1 MAAAYFTTSVPVRL
15 FNQLST
21 GITAMLSQSAI
32 REDVTNRVVAA
43 LQSGAVPFWR
53 QTWTKSENS
62 GTPTSAVSGKPYRG
76 INRILLSLLG
86 HESKWFATYAGWRSL
101 GGQVRRGERGVTA
114 ILYKPVTKKKVN
126 DDGEEEQSSFAFMK
140 TFSLFHISQV
150 DGDLSRFRDTKKPD
164 SEPTFVDYGPAEDVF
179 AATGADVRFGG
190 GRAFYSPSG
199 DFIQMPPKSAF
210 QQAHEYYGVLA
221 HETVHWSGHESRLNR
236 LKRFARFGDESYAVE
251 ELVAELGAAFL
262 VNEIGLPQSDDLS
275 NVVNYVSHWVR
286 ILQRNHTAIF
296 SVAASSSA
304 AVDHILEYSRPQ
316 EESVDESQEAMVTV

>member
-1 MAAAYFTTSVPVRL
+1 
-15 FNQLST
+15 
-21 GITAMLSQSAI
+21 MLSQSAI

-53 QTWTKSENS
+53 QTWAKSENS

-86 HESKWFATYAGWRSL
+86 HDSKWFATYAGWRSL

-164 SEPTFVDYGPAEDVF
+164 SEPTFVDCGPAEEVF
-179 AATGADVRFGG
+179 SSTGAEVRFGG
-190 GRAFYSPSG
+190 DGRAFYSPGS

-210 QQAHEYYGVLA
+210 RQAHEYYGVLA

-236 LKRFARFGDESYAVE
+236 LNKFARFDSESYAVE
-251 ELVAELGAAFL
+251 ELVAELGSAYL
-262 VNEIGLPQSDDLS
+262 VNEIGLPQSDDIS
-275 NVVNYVSHWVR
+275 NVTAYLGHWLKV
-286 ILQRNHTAIF
+286 LQRDHTAIF
-296 SVAASSSA
+296 TAASAASA
-304 AVDHILEYSRPQ
+304 AADHILEYSRPK
-316 EESVDESQEAMVTV
+316 EESEVEAEADAMMA

>member
-1 MAAAYFTTSVPVRL
+1 
-15 FNQLST
+15 
-21 GITAMLSQSAI
+21 MLSQSAI

-43 LQSGAVPFWR
+43 LKSGAVPFWR
-53 QTWTKSENS
+53 KAWAKSENS

-101 GGQVRRGERGVTA
+101 GGQVRRAERGLTA

-126 DDGEEEQSSFAFMK
+126 DEGEEEQSSFVFMK

-150 DGDLSRFRDTKKPD
+150 DGDLSRFREAQKPE
-164 SEPTFVDYGPAEDVF
+164 SEPAFVDYAPAEEVF

-190 GRAFYSPSG
+190 DRAFYSPSH
-199 DFIQMPPKSAF
+199 DYIQLPPKSAF
-210 QQAHEYYGVLA
+210 STEKTHEYYSVLA

-236 LKRFARFGDESYAVE
+236 LSKFARFGSESYAVE
-251 ELVAELGAAFL
+251 ELVAELGSAYL

-275 NVVNYVSHWVR
+275 NVTAYLGHWLKV
-286 ILQRNHTAIF
+286 LQRDHTAIF
-296 SVAASSSA
+296 TAASAASA
-304 AVDHILEYSRPQ
+304 AADHILEYSRPN
-316 EESVDESQEAMVTV
+316 EESEVEAEADAVMA

>member
-1 MAAAYFTTSVPVRL
+1 
-15 FNQLST
+15 
-21 GITAMLSQSAI
+21 MLSQSAI

-43 LQSGAVPFWR
+43 LQSGVVRFWR
-53 QTWTKSENS
+53 QTWAKSANS

-150 DGDLSRFRDTKKPD
+150 DGDLSRFRDVPKPD
-164 SEPTFVDYGPAEDVF
+164 SEPAFVDCGPAEEVF
-179 AATGADVRFGG
+179 EATGADVRFGG
-190 GRAFYSPSG
+190 GRAFYSPSH
-199 DFIQMPPKSAF
+199 DYIQLPPKSAF
-210 QQAHEYYGVLA
+210 SNEKTHEFYSVLA

-236 LKRFARFGDESYAVE
+236 LNKLARFGDESYAVE
-251 ELVAELGAAFL
+251 ELVAELGSAYL

-275 NVVNYVSHWVR
+275 NVTAYLGHWLKV
-286 ILQRNHTAIF
+286 LQRDHTAIF
-296 SVAASSSA
+296 TAASAASA
-304 AVDHILEYSRPQ
+304 AADHILAYSRPN
-316 EESVDESQEAMVTV
+316 EESDVEAEVDAVMA

>member
-1 MAAAYFTTSVPVRL
+1 
-15 FNQLST
+15 
-21 GITAMLSQSAI
+21 MLSQSAI

-114 ILYKPVTKKKVN
+114 ILYKPVTKKQVN

-150 DGDLSRFRDTKKPD
+150 DGDLGRFQDAPKPN
-164 SEPTFVDYGPAEDVF
+164 SEPAFVDYGPAEEVF
-179 AATGADVRFGG
+179 AATGADLRFGG
-190 GRAFYSPSG
+190 GRAFYSPGG
-199 DFIQMPPKSAF
+199 DFIQLPPRDSF
-210 QQAHEYYGVLA
+210 TEAHQFYGVMS
-221 HETVHWSGHESRLNR
+221 HEFVHWSGHESRLNR
-236 LKRFARFGDESYAVE
+236 LKKFARFGDESYAVE
-251 ELVAELGAAFL
+251 ELVAELGAAYL

-275 NVVNYVSHWVR
+275 NVTAYLGHWLKV
-286 ILQRNHTAIF
+286 LQRDHTAIF
-296 SVAASSSA
+296 TAASAASA
-304 AVDHILEYSRPQ
+304 AVDHIVEYSQPQ
-316 EESVDESQEAMVTV
+316 EEPVDESQEAMVTV

>member
-1 MAAAYFTTSVPVRL
+1 MF
-15 FNQLST
+15 
-21 GITAMLSQSAI
+21 SQSAI
-32 REDVTNRVVAA
+32 REDVTNRVIAA
-43 LQSGAVPFWR
+43 LKSGVVPFWR
-53 QTWTKSENS
+53 QTWAKNENS

-150 DGDLSRFRDTKKPD
+150 DGDLSRFRDTPKPD
-164 SEPTFVDYGPAEDVF
+164 SEPAFVDFGPAEEVF

-190 GRAFYSPSG
+190 DRAFYSPSH
-199 DFIQMPPKSAF
+199 DYIQLPPKSAF
-210 QQAHEYYGVLA
+210 STQNTHEYYGVLA

-236 LKRFARFGDESYAVE
+236 LKKFARFGSESYAVE
-251 ELVAELGAAFL
+251 ELVAELGSAYL

-275 NVVNYVSHWVR
+275 NVTAYLGHWLKV
-286 ILQRNHTAIF
+286 LQRDHTAIF
-296 SVAASSSA
+296 TAASAASA
-304 AVDHILEYSRPQ
+304 AADHILAYSRPK
-316 EESVDESQEAMVTV
+316 EESDVEAEADAVMA

>member
-1 MAAAYFTTSVPVRL
+1 MF
-15 FNQLST
+15 
-21 GITAMLSQSAI
+21 SQSAI
-32 REDVTNRVVAA
+32 REDVTNRVIAA

-53 QTWTKSENS
+53 QTWAKSASS

-150 DGDLSRFRDTKKPD
+150 DGDLSRFRDVPKPD
-164 SEPTFVDYGPAEDVF
+164 SEPAFVDYGPAEEVF
-179 AATGADVRFGG
+179 EATGADVRFGG
-190 GRAFYSPSG
+190 GRAFYSPSH
-199 DFIQMPPKSAF
+199 DYIQLPPKSAF
-210 QQAHEYYGVLA
+210 SNEKTHEFYSVLA

-236 LKRFARFGDESYAVE
+236 LNKFARFGDESYAVE
-251 ELVAELGAAFL
+251 ELVAELGSAYL

-275 NVVNYVSHWVR
+275 NVTAYLGHWLKV
-286 ILQRNHTAIF
+286 LQRDHTAIF
-296 SVAASSSA
+296 TAASAASA
-304 AVDHILEYSRPQ
+304 AADHILAYSRPN
-316 EESVDESQEAMVTV
+316 EESDVEAEVDAVIA

>member
-1 MAAAYFTTSVPVRL
+1 
-15 FNQLST
+15 
-21 GITAMLSQSAI
+21 MLSQSAI

-43 LQSGAVPFWR
+43 LQSGVVPFWR
-53 QTWTKSENS
+53 QTWAKSANS

-150 DGDLSRFRDTKKPD
+150 DGDLSRFRDVPKPD
-164 SEPTFVDYGPAEDVF
+164 SEPAFVDYGPAEEVF
-179 AATGADVRFGG
+179 EATGADVRFGG
-190 GRAFYSPSG
+190 GRAFYSPSH
-199 DFIQMPPKSAF
+199 DYIQLPPKSAF
-210 QQAHEYYGVLA
+210 SNEKTHEFYSVLA

-236 LKRFARFGDESYAVE
+236 LNKFARFGDESYAVE
-251 ELVAELGAAFL
+251 ELVAELGSAYL

-275 NVVNYVSHWVR
+275 NVTAYLGHWLKV
-286 ILQRNHTAIF
+286 LQRDHTAIF
-296 SVAASSSA
+296 TAASAASA
-304 AVDHILEYSRPQ
+304 AADHILAYSRPK
-316 EESVDESQEAMVTV
+316 EESDVEAEADAVMA

>member
-1 MAAAYFTTSVPVRL
+1 
-15 FNQLST
+15 
-21 GITAMLSQSAI
+21 MLSQSAI

-53 QTWTKSENS
+53 QTWTKSENT

-126 DDGEEEQSSFAFMK
+126 DEGEEEQSSFAFMK

-150 DGDLSRFRDTKKPD
+150 DGDLSRFRDAPKPD
-164 SEPTFVDYGPAEDVF
+164 TGAIFHDYGPAECVF
-179 AATGADVRFGG
+179 AATGAEVRFGG
-190 GRAFYSPSG
+190 GRAFYSPTN
-199 DFIQMPPKSAF
+199 DFIQLPPKSSF
-210 QQAHEYYGVLA
+210 PQAHGFYSVLA
-221 HETVHWSGHESRLNR
+221 HETIHWSGHESRLNR
-236 LKRFARFGDESYAVE
+236 LNKFARFGSESYAVE
-251 ELVAELGAAFL
+251 ELVAELGSAYL

-275 NVVNYVSHWVR
+275 NVTAYLGHWLKV
-286 ILQRNHTAIF
+286 LQRDHTAIF
-296 SVAASSSA
+296 TAASAASA
-304 AVDHILEYSRPQ
+304 AADHILAYSQPP
-316 EESVDESQEAMVTV
+316 EESVDEPQEAMVTV